1 MSQSTETAKAI
12 TITTVHPGGN
22 ATGVE
27 FGELPAEKPEI
38 LYEVK
43 AQRGDTLRC
52 KGWKQETILRQLENN
67 MELSEH
73 VENLVVY
80 GGIGKAARNWE
91 SYYAIVESLKNLE
104 DDQTL
109 VVQSG
114 MPVAVFDTHE
124 LAPRVVMA
132 TTNFV
137 RPDWK
142 TFYDLQDKNLT
153 IFAQY
158 TASPW
163 EYIGTQGVIQGTF
176 ETLRSVADI
185 HLDGSWEGKILIC
198 AGMGGMG
205 GNQPR
210 AMTML
215 GGVAI
220 CADVDERIIKN
231 RLNVGYADVLADSIP
246 HAIELAQEAA
256 AARKPLGIAVVAN
269 ATELFEYC
277 LENNFRPDVVTE
289 MTPAHDPLAY
299 VPVGYTVYEAE
310 EFRKKDRDAYFEIAQ
325 QAMIR
330 QLKAMNQF
338 FDNGVPTFE
347 YGNQI
352 RRECQKAGFE
362 EAMKIPGFVSAYL
375 RPLFLEGRGPFRW
388 TCTSGDPKDLA
399 RLDDLALELF
409 ADDEIVTRWINLAR
423 KHIPI
428 EGLPARICYLGF
440 GQRKKFGLAVNEL
453 IKRGEVAGTV
463 AFSRDNLDSGSIIN
477 PTFESE
483 AMPDGSDLISDWP
496 YLNGLLN
503 ASGMCDL
510 IAIQAN
516 YAMGD
521 SVHTGVTMIAD
532 GTDTAAYRLK
542 ACLTVDSGIGVVR
555 HAQAGYARAKQVA
568 KTVGPGEGVTVPLW
582 WTPTAT
588 FGPETA

>member
-1 MSQSTETAKAI
+1 MTSELRGKAE
-12 TITTVHPGGN
+12 V
-22 ATGVE
+22 
-27 FGELPAEKPEI
+27 
-38 LYEVK
+38 LYAVK

-52 KGWKQETILRQLENN
+52 KGWKQETILRLLENN
-67 MELSEH
+67 MEVAEH
-73 VENLVVY
+73 PERLIIY

-91 SYYAIVESLKNLE
+91 SYHAIVDALKELGNDE
-104 DDQTL
+104 TL

-114 MPVAVFDTHE
+114 MPVAVFTTHD

-137 RPDWK
+137 RPSWPS
-142 TFYDLQDKNLT
+142 FYELQDNNLT

-158 TASPW
+158 TAAPW

-176 ETLRSVADI
+176 ETLRSVANL
-185 HLDGSWEGKILIC
+185 HLDGSWVGKILLC

-215 GGVAI
+215 GGVAV
-220 CADVDERIIKN
+220 CADVDERIIRN
-231 RLNVGYADVLADSIP
+231 RVEAGYCDVIADSIP
-246 HAIELAQEAA
+246 HALTLACEAA
-256 AARKPLGIAVVAN
+256 QAKRPLGIAVVAN

-277 LENNFRPDVVTE
+277 LAHGFRPDVVTE
-289 MTPAHDPLAY
+289 MTPAHDPVAY
-299 VPVGYTVYEAE
+299 VPIGYTVHEADE
-310 EFRKKDRDAYFEIAQ
+310 LRKKDRDGYFTIARD
-325 QAMIR
+325 AMVR
-330 QLKAMNQF
+330 QLSAMNTF
-338 FDNGVPTFE
+338 YDRGIPTFE

-352 RRECQKAGFE
+352 RRQTEEHGFA

-388 TCTSGDPKDLA
+388 ICTSGRPADLA
-399 RLDDLALELF
+399 RLDDLVLELF
-409 ADDEIVTRWINLAR
+409 PDDELVTRWITLAR
-423 KHIPI
+423 VHVPI
-428 EGLPARICYLGF
+428 EGLPARVCYLGF
-440 GQRKKFGLAVNEL
+440 GQRAAFGLAVNDL
-453 IKRGEVAGTV
+453 ITKGEVRGTV

-483 AMPDGSDLISDWP
+483 NMPDGSDVISDWP

-503 ASGMCDL
+503 ASSMCDL

-532 GTDTAAYRLK
+532 GSDEAAFRLK

-555 HAQAGYARAKQVA
+555 HAQAGYARAREVA
-568 KTVGPGEGVTVPLW
+568 ETVGRREGMSVPLW
-582 WTPTAT
+582 WTREAT
-588 FGPETA
+588 FGPEDV

>member
-1 MSQSTETAKAI
+1 MTQTTETTVPGA
-12 TITTVHPGGN
+12 TITTRHPGGN
-22 ATGVE
+22 ATGIE
-27 FGELPAEKPEI
+27 FGQLPTEKPEI

-91 SYYAIVESLKNLE
+91 SYYAIVDALKNLE

-142 TFYDLQDKNLT
+142 TFYELQDKNLT

-185 HLDGSWEGKILIC
+185 HLEGSWVGKILFC

-220 CADVDERIIKN
+220 CADVDERIINN
-231 RLNVGYADVLADSIP
+231 RIRVGYADVLADSIP

-256 AARKPLGIAVVAN
+256 AAGKPLGIAVVAN
-269 ATELFEYC
+269 ATELFEYA
-277 LENNFRPDVVTE
+277 LEHNVRPDVVTE

-299 VPVGYTVYEAE
+299 VPVGYTVHEAE
-310 EFRKKDRDAYFEIAQ
+310 EFRKRDRDAYFETSR
-325 QAMIR
+325 QAMVR

-352 RRECQKAGFE
+352 RRECQLAGFE

-388 TCTSGDPKDLA
+388 TCTSG
-399 RLDDLALELF
+399 
-409 ADDEIVTRWINLAR
+409 TRWTWPAWTTWPWSSSPTTRSSPAGSTWPASTSRSRACRPASATWASASAR
-423 KHIPI
+423 SS
-428 EGLPARICYLGF
+428 A
-440 GQRKKFGLAVNEL
+440 
-453 IKRGEVAGTV
+453 
-463 AFSRDNLDSGSIIN
+463 
-477 PTFESE
+477 
-483 AMPDGSDLISDWP
+483 WP
-496 YLNGLLN
+496 
-503 ASGMCDL
+503 
-510 IAIQAN
+510 
-516 YAMGD
+516 
-521 SVHTGVTMIAD
+521 
-532 GTDTAAYRLK
+532 
-542 ACLTVDSGIGVVR
+542 
-555 HAQAGYARAKQVA
+555 
-568 KTVGPGEGVTVPLW
+568 
-582 WTPTAT
+582 
-588 FGPETA
+588 

>member
-1 MSQSTETAKAI
+1 MAQGQFVHMSTSF
-12 TITTVHPGGN
+12 PDP
-22 ATGVE
+22 
-27 FGELPAEKPEI
+27 PADKPQV
-38 LYEVK
+38 LREVK
-43 AQRGDTLRC
+43 AQRGDVMRC
-52 KGWKQETILRQLENN
+52 KGPKQETILRMLENN
-67 MELSEH
+67 MEVAEH
-73 VENLVVY
+73 AQWLVIY

-91 SYYAIVESLKNLE
+91 SYHAIVQALKDLGNDE
-104 DDQTL
+104 TL

-114 MPVAVFDTHE
+114 MPVAVFRTHE

-137 RPDWK
+137 RPTWER
-142 TFYDLQDKNLT
+142 FYELEDKNLT

-158 TASPW
+158 TAAPW

-176 ETLRSVADI
+176 ETLRSVADV
-185 HLDGSWEGKILIC
+185 HLDGTWEGKVLLC

-215 GGVAI
+215 GGVAV
-220 CADVDERIIKN
+220 CADVDVRIINN
-231 RLNVGYADVLADSIP
+231 RITAGYCDVLADSIP
-246 HAIELAQEAA
+246 HALDLAREAA
-256 AARKPLGIAVVAN
+256 TDRKPLGIAVVAN

-277 LENNFRPDVVTE
+277 LEHDFRPDVVTE
-289 MTPAHDPLAY
+289 MTPAHDPVAY
-299 VPVGYTVYEAE
+299 VPVGYTVTEAE
-310 EFRKKDRDAYFEIAQ
+310 KLRRQDRTAYFKLSREAMVQ
-325 QAMIR
+325 QLI
-330 QLKAMNQF
+330 AMNAF
-338 FDNGVPTFE
+338 YDAGVPTFE

-352 RRECQKAGFE
+352 RRQCEEHGFE

-388 TCTSGDPKDLA
+388 TCTSGDPADLA
-399 RLDDLALELF
+399 RLDDLCVELF
-409 ADDEIVTRWINLAR
+409 GGDELVTRWIGLAR
-423 KHIPI
+423 EHVPI
-428 EGLPARICYLGF
+428 EALPARVCYLGF
-440 GQRKKFGLAVNEL
+440 GQRKAFGLAVNDL
-453 IKRGEVAGTV
+453 IKKGEVKGPV

-483 AMPDGSDLISDWP
+483 HMPDGSDFISDWP

-503 ASGMCDL
+503 AASMCDL

-532 GTDTAAYRLK
+532 GTDIADLRLSAA
-542 ACLTVDSGIGVVR
+542 LTVDSGIGVVR
-555 HAQAGYARAKQVA
+555 HAQSGYDRAREVA
-568 KTVGPGEGVTVPLW
+568 RDVGPGQGLSIPLW

-588 FGPETA
+588 FGPEQEQD